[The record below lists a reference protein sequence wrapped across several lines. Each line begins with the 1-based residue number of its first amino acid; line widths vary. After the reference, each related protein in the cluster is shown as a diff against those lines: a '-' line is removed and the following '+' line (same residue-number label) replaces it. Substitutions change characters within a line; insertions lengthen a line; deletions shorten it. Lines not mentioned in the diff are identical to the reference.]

1 MNSPI
6 LESMARKFR
15 IFASISKGQ
24 SKWLGNAL
32 RNETT
37 GGVLLLAAALFAII
51 WANIDYSSYSQIKD
65 IKVGPSELNLE
76 LSLGK
81 WAADGLLAI
90 FFFVAGLELKHELTH
105 GSLRD
110 RSIAAVP
117 IAAAIGGMV
126 VPALIFTAFNFNQP
140 SSAGWGIPMAT
151 DIAFA
156 LAVLAVAG
164 RALPIELRAF
174 LLTLAVV
181 DDLGAILVI
190 AVFYTASLN
199 LLALLAAIGALVLFA
214 ILQKRNV
221 KGWFI
226 YLPLAALI
234 WYLVHESGI
243 HATVAGV
250 AMGLLMNLK
259 QSDRAMQAIHPISAG
274 FAVPIFAFFTAGVFI
289 EGVSITDVTSSPVA
303 LGIIVGLVIGKPIGV
318 VGVAWLMSRFTKA
331 TLTAQLNWWDV
342 AAIGSLSGVGFT
354 VSLLIN
360 ELAFKQNEQLASMG
374 TLAVLIAS
382 TTAAMLAVI
391 ALQFRKK
398 ARARK

>member
-1 MNSPI
+1 
-6 LESMARKFR
+6 MARKFR
-15 IFASISKGQ
+15 IFSRVSKGQ
-24 SKWLGNAL
+24 SKWLRTAL
-32 RNETT
+32 QNETT
-37 GGVLLLAAALFAII
+37 GGILLLAAALVAII
-51 WANIDYSSYSQIKD
+51 WASIDYSSYSQIKEF
-65 IKVGPSELNLE
+65 KFGPTEINLE

-105 GSLRD
+105 GSLREK
-110 RSIAAVP
+110 SIAAVP

-126 VPALIFTAFNFNQP
+126 VPALIFAAFNANQS

-164 RALPIELRAF
+164 RTLPIELRAF

-190 AVFYTASLN
+190 AVFYTAQLNVVSLF
-199 LLALLAAIGALVLFA
+199 AAIGVLALFGV
-214 ILQKRNV
+214 LQKRNV
-221 KGWFI
+221 KGWFV

-259 QSDRAMQAIHPISAG
+259 QTDRAMHTIHPISAG
-274 FAVPIFAFFTAGVFI
+274 FAVPVFAFFTAGVFI
-289 EGVSITDVTSSPVA
+289 EGISITDVTSSPIA
-303 LGIIVGLVIGKPIGV
+303 LGIILGLVIGKPIGV
-318 VGVAWLMSRFTKA
+318 VAVAWLMARFTKA
-331 TLTAQLNWWDV
+331 SLNSNLSWWDV
-342 AAIGSLSGVGFT
+342 ATIGALSGVGFT

-360 ELAFKQNEQLASMG
+360 ELAFKESDQMSSMG

-382 TTAAMLAVI
+382 TTAAVLAVI
-391 ALQFRKK
+391 ALQIRKK

>member
-1 MNSPI
+1 
-6 LESMARKFR
+6 MARKFR
-15 IFASISKGQ
+15 IFSRVSRSQ
-24 SKWLGNAL
+24 SKWLRTAL
-32 RNETT
+32 QNETT
-37 GGVLLLAAALFAII
+37 GGILLLAAALVAII
-51 WANIDYSSYSQIKD
+51 WASIDYSSYSQLKEF
-65 IKVGPSELNLE
+65 KFGPTEINLQ

-105 GSLRD
+105 GSLRE

-126 VPALIFTAFNFNQP
+126 VPALIFAAFNTNQP

-164 RALPIELRAF
+164 RSLPIELRAF

-181 DDLGAILVI
+181 DDLGAIFVI
-190 AVFYTASLN
+190 AVFYTAQLNVVSLF
-199 LLALLAAIGALVLFA
+199 AAIGALALFG

-221 KGWFI
+221 KGWFV

-259 QSDRAMQAIHPISAG
+259 QTDRAMHTIHPISAG
-274 FAVPIFAFFTAGVFI
+274 FAVPVFAFFTAGVFI
-289 EGVSITDVTSSPVA
+289 EGISITDVTSSPIA
-303 LGIIVGLVIGKPIGV
+303 LGIILGLVIGKPIGV
-318 VGVAWLMSRFTKA
+318 VGVAWLMARFTKA
-331 TLTAQLNWWDV
+331 SLNSNLSWWDV
-342 AAIGSLSGVGFT
+342 ATIGALSGVGFT

-360 ELAFKQNEQLASMG
+360 ELAFKESYQMSSMG

-382 TTAAMLAVI
+382 TTAAVLAVI
-391 ALQFRKK
+391 ALQIRKK

>member
-1 MNSPI
+1 
-6 LESMARKFR
+6 MARKFR
-15 IFASISKGQ
+15 IFSRVSKGQ
-24 SKWLGNAL
+24 SKWLGTAL

-37 GGVLLLAAALFAII
+37 GGIVLLTAALVAIV
-51 WANIDYSSYSQIKD
+51 WANIDYSSYSQIKEFKLGWAE
-65 IKVGPSELNLE
+65 INLQ

-105 GSLRD
+105 GTLRD

-126 VPALIFTAFNFNQP
+126 VPALIFASINANQP

-164 RALPIELRAF
+164 RTLPIELRAF

-190 AVFYTASLN
+190 AVFYTAQLQAVSLF
-199 LLALLAAIGALVLFA
+199 AAIGALVLFGL
-214 ILQKRNV
+214 LQKRNV

-234 WYLVHESGI
+234 WYLVHESGV
-243 HATVAGV
+243 HATIAGV

-259 QSDRAMQAIHPISAG
+259 QSDRAMQTIHPISAG
-274 FAVPIFAFFTAGVFI
+274 FAVPVFAFFTAGVFI
-289 EGVSITDVTSSPVA
+289 EGVSITDVTGSPIA
-303 LGIIVGLVIGKPIGV
+303 LGIILGLVIGKPIGV
-318 VGVAWLMSRFTKA
+318 VGVAWLMARFTKA
-331 TLTAQLNWWDV
+331 SLNSNLSWWDV
-342 AAIGSLSGVGFT
+342 GAIGALSGVGFT

-360 ELAFKQNEQLASMG
+360 ELAFKENDQMSSMG

-382 TTAAMLAVI
+382 TAAALLAVV
-391 ALQFRKK
+391 ALQIRKR
-398 ARARK
+398 ARAKK

>member
-1 MNSPI
+1 
-6 LESMARKFR
+6 MARKFR
-15 IFASISKGQ
+15 IFSRVSKGQ
-24 SKWLGNAL
+24 SKWLRSTL

-37 GGVLLLAAALFAII
+37 GGILLLAAALVAII

-65 IKVGPSELNLE
+65 IKIGPSELNLQ

-110 RSIAAVP
+110 RSMAAVP
-117 IAAAIGGMV
+117 IAAAIGGMI
-126 VPALIFTAFNFNQP
+126 VPALIFAAFNSNQP
-140 SSAGWGIPMAT
+140 SAAGWGIPMAT

-164 RALPIELRAF
+164 RSLPIELRAF

-190 AVFYTASLN
+190 AVFYTAQLN
-199 LLALLAAIGALVLFA
+199 VIALFASIGALVLFGL
-214 ILQKRNV
+214 LQKRNV
-221 KGWFI
+221 NGWFI

-259 QSDRAMQAIHPISAG
+259 QSDRAMHTIHPISAG
-274 FAVPIFAFFTAGVFI
+274 FAVPVFAFFTAGVFI
-289 EGVSITDVTSSPVA
+289 EGVSITDVTNSPIA
-303 LGIIVGLVIGKPIGV
+303 LGIILGLVIGKPIGV
-318 VGVAWLMSRFTKA
+318 VGVAWLMARFTKA
-331 TLTAQLNWWDV
+331 SLNSNLSWWDV
-342 AAIGSLSGVGFT
+342 AAIGALSGVGFT

-360 ELAFKQNEQLASMG
+360 ELAFKESDQMSSMG
-374 TLAVLIAS
+374 TLAVLLAS
-382 TTAAMLAVI
+382 TAAALLAVI

-398 ARARK
+398 ARAKK

>member
-1 MNSPI
+1 
-6 LESMARKFR
+6 MARKFR
-15 IFASISKGQ
+15 IFSRVSKGQ
-24 SKWLGNAL
+24 SKWLGTAL

-37 GGVLLLAAALFAII
+37 GGILLLTAALVALV

-65 IKVGPSELNLE
+65 FKLGWAEINLQ

-105 GSLRD
+105 GTLRD

-126 VPALIFTAFNFNQP
+126 VPALIFAAINANQP

-164 RALPIELRAF
+164 RTLPIELRAF

-190 AVFYTASLN
+190 AIFYTAQLHAVSLF
-199 LLALLAAIGALVLFA
+199 AAIGALVLFGF
-214 ILQKRNV
+214 LQRRNV

-234 WYLVHESGI
+234 WYLVHESGV

-259 QSDRAMQAIHPISAG
+259 QSDKAMQTIHPISTG
-274 FAVPIFAFFTAGVFI
+274 FAVPVFAFFTAGVFI
-289 EGVSITDVTSSPVA
+289 EGVSITDVTGSPIA
-303 LGIIVGLVIGKPIGV
+303 LGIILGLVIGKPIGV
-318 VGVAWLMSRFTKA
+318 VGVAWLMARFTKA
-331 TLTAQLNWWDV
+331 SLNSNLSWWDV
-342 AAIGSLSGVGFT
+342 GAIGALSGVGFT

-360 ELAFKQNEQLASMG
+360 ELAFKENDQMSSMG

-382 TTAAMLAVI
+382 TAAALLAVV
-391 ALQFRKK
+391 ALQIRKR
-398 ARARK
+398 ARAKK

>member
-1 MNSPI
+1 
-6 LESMARKFR
+6 MARKFR
-15 IFASISKGQ
+15 IFSRVSKGQ
-24 SKWLGNAL
+24 SKRLGTAL

-37 GGVLLLAAALFAII
+37 GGILLLTAALVAIV
-51 WANIDYSSYSQIKD
+51 WANIDYSSYSQIKEFKLGWAE
-65 IKVGPSELNLE
+65 INLQ

-105 GSLRD
+105 GTLRD

-126 VPALIFTAFNFNQP
+126 VPALIFASINANQP

-164 RALPIELRAF
+164 RTLPIELRAF

-190 AVFYTASLN
+190 AVFYTAQLHAVSLF
-199 LLALLAAIGALVLFA
+199 AAIGALVLFGF
-214 ILQKRNV
+214 LQRRNV

-234 WYLVHESGI
+234 WYLVHESGV

-259 QSDRAMQAIHPISAG
+259 QSDRAMHTIHPISAG
-274 FAVPIFAFFTAGVFI
+274 FAVPAFAFFTAGVFI
-289 EGVSITDVTSSPVA
+289 EGVSITDVTGSPIA
-303 LGIIVGLVIGKPIGV
+303 LGIILGLVIGKPIGV
-318 VGVAWLMSRFTKA
+318 VGVAWLMARFTKA
-331 TLTAQLNWWDV
+331 SLNSNLSWWDV
-342 AAIGSLSGVGFT
+342 AAIGALSGVGFT

-360 ELAFKQNEQLASMG
+360 ELAFKESDQMSSMG

-382 TTAAMLAVI
+382 TAAALLAVI

-398 ARARK
+398 ARTKK

>member
-1 MNSPI
+1 
-6 LESMARKFR
+6 MAKKFR
-15 IFASISKGQ
+15 IFSRVSKGQ
-24 SKWLGNAL
+24 SKWLRTAL

-37 GGVLLLAAALFAII
+37 GGILLLAAALVAII
-51 WANIDYSSYSQIKD
+51 WASIDYSSYSQIKEF
-65 IKVGPSELNLE
+65 KFGPTEINLE

-105 GSLRD
+105 GSLRE
-110 RSIAAVP
+110 RSMAAVP
-117 IAAAIGGMV
+117 IAAAVGGMV
-126 VPALIFTAFNFNQP
+126 VPALIFAGFNANQP

-164 RALPIELRAF
+164 RSLPIELRAF

-190 AVFYTASLN
+190 AVFYTAQLNVVSLF
-199 LLALLAAIGALVLFA
+199 AAIGALALFG

-221 KGWFI
+221 KGWFV

-259 QSDRAMQAIHPISAG
+259 QSDRAMHTIHPISAG
-274 FAVPIFAFFTAGVFI
+274 IAVPVFAFFTAGVFI
-289 EGVSITDVTSSPVA
+289 EGASITDVASSPIA
-303 LGIIVGLVIGKPIGV
+303 LGIILGLVIGKPIGV
-318 VGVAWLMSRFTKA
+318 VGVAWLMARFTKA
-331 TLTAQLNWWDV
+331 SLNSNLSWWDV
-342 AAIGSLSGVGFT
+342 ATIGALSGVGFT

-360 ELAFKQNEQLASMG
+360 ELAFKENDQMSSMG

-382 TTAAMLAVI
+382 TTAAVLAVI
-391 ALQFRKK
+391 ALQIRKK

>member
-1 MNSPI
+1 
-6 LESMARKFR
+6 MARKFR
-15 IFASISKGQ
+15 IFSRVSKVQ
-24 SKWLGNAL
+24 SKWLRTAL
-32 RNETT
+32 QNETT
-37 GGVLLLAAALFAII
+37 GGILLLAAALVAII
-51 WANIDYSSYSQIKD
+51 WASIDYSSYSQLKEF
-65 IKVGPSELNLE
+65 KFGPTEINLE

-105 GSLRD
+105 GSLRE
-110 RSIAAVP
+110 RSMAAVP
-117 IAAAIGGMV
+117 IAAAIGGML
-126 VPALIFTAFNFNQP
+126 VPAIIFAAFNANQP

-164 RALPIELRAF
+164 RSLPIELRAF

-190 AVFYTASLN
+190 AVFYTAQLNVVSLF
-199 LLALLAAIGALVLFA
+199 AAIGALALFG
-214 ILQKRNV
+214 ILQRRNV
-221 KGWFI
+221 EGWFV

-259 QSDRAMQAIHPISAG
+259 QSDRAMHAIHPVSAG
-274 FAVPIFAFFTAGVFI
+274 FAVPVFAFFTAGVFI
-289 EGVSITDVTSSPVA
+289 EGVSITDVASSPIA
-303 LGIIVGLVIGKPIGV
+303 LGIILGLVIGKPIGV
-318 VGVAWLMSRFTKA
+318 VGVAWLMARFTKA
-331 TLTAQLNWWDV
+331 SLNSSLSWWDV
-342 AAIGSLSGVGFT
+342 ATIGALSGVGFT

-360 ELAFKQNEQLASMG
+360 ELAFKESDQMSSMG

-382 TTAAMLAVI
+382 TTAAVLAVV
-391 ALQFRKK
+391 ALQIRKK
-398 ARARK
+398 ARARR

>member
-1 MNSPI
+1 
-6 LESMARKFR
+6 MARKFR
-15 IFASISKGQ
+15 IFSRVSKGQ
-24 SKWLGNAL
+24 SKWLGTAL

-37 GGVLLLAAALFAII
+37 GGILLLTAALVAIV
-51 WANIDYSSYSQIKD
+51 WANIDYSSYSQIKEFKLGWAE
-65 IKVGPSELNLE
+65 INLQ

-105 GSLRD
+105 GTLRD

-126 VPALIFTAFNFNQP
+126 VPALIFASINANQP

-164 RALPIELRAF
+164 RTLPIELRAF

-190 AVFYTASLN
+190 AVFYTAQLQAVSLF
-199 LLALLAAIGALVLFA
+199 AAIGALVLFGL
-214 ILQKRNV
+214 LQKRNV

-234 WYLVHESGI
+234 WYLVHESGV
-243 HATVAGV
+243 HATIAGV

-259 QSDRAMQAIHPISAG
+259 QSDRAMQTIHPISAG
-274 FAVPIFAFFTAGVFI
+274 FAVPVFAFFTAGVFI
-289 EGVSITDVTSSPVA
+289 EGVSITDVTSSPIA
-303 LGIIVGLVIGKPIGV
+303 LGIILGLVIGKPIGV
-318 VGVAWLMSRFTKA
+318 VGVAWLMARFTKA
-331 TLTAQLNWWDV
+331 SLNSNLSWWDV
-342 AAIGSLSGVGFT
+342 GAIGALSGVGFT

-360 ELAFKQNEQLASMG
+360 ELAFKENDQMSSMG

-382 TTAAMLAVI
+382 TAAALLAVV
-391 ALQFRKK
+391 ALQIRKR
-398 ARARK
+398 ARAKK

>member
-1 MNSPI
+1 
-6 LESMARKFR
+6 MARTFR
-15 IFASISKGQ
+15 IFSRVSKGQ
-24 SKWLGNAL
+24 SKWLSTAL

-37 GGVLLLAAALFAII
+37 GGILLLTAALVALV

-65 IKVGPSELNLE
+65 FKLGWAEINLQ

-105 GSLRD
+105 GTLRD

-126 VPALIFTAFNFNQP
+126 VPALIFASINANQP

-164 RALPIELRAF
+164 RTLPIELRAF

-190 AVFYTASLN
+190 AIFYTAQLHAVSLF
-199 LLALLAAIGALVLFA
+199 AAIGALVLFGF
-214 ILQKRNV
+214 LQRRNV

-234 WYLVHESGI
+234 WYLVHESGV

-259 QSDRAMQAIHPISAG
+259 QSDKAMQTIHPISTG
-274 FAVPIFAFFTAGVFI
+274 FAVPVFAFFTAGVFI
-289 EGVSITDVTSSPVA
+289 EGVSITDVTGSPIA
-303 LGIIVGLVIGKPIGV
+303 LGIILGLVIGKPIGV
-318 VGVAWLMSRFTKA
+318 VGVAWLMARFTKA
-331 TLTAQLNWWDV
+331 SLNSNLSWWDV
-342 AAIGSLSGVGFT
+342 GAIGALSGVGFT

-360 ELAFKQNEQLASMG
+360 ELAFKENDQMSSMG

-382 TTAAMLAVI
+382 TAAALLAVV
-391 ALQFRKK
+391 ALQIRKR
-398 ARARK
+398 ARAKK

>member
-1 MNSPI
+1 
-6 LESMARKFR
+6 MAKRFR
-15 IFASISKGQ
+15 VFSRVSKRE
-24 SKWLGNAL
+24 SKWLRTTL

-37 GGVLLLAAALFAII
+37 GGVLLLAAALVAII
-51 WANIDYSSYSQIKD
+51 WANIDYSSYAQIKE
-65 IKVGPSELNLE
+65 IKIGPAELNLQ

-126 VPALIFTAFNFNQP
+126 VPALIFAAFNFNQP

-164 RALPIELRAF
+164 RSLPIELRAF

-190 AVFYTASLN
+190 AVFYTAQLN
-199 LLALLAAIGALVLFA
+199 VIALFASMGALLLFGL
-214 ILQKRNV
+214 LQKRNV

-226 YLPLAALI
+226 YLPLAVVI

-259 QSDRAMQAIHPISAG
+259 QSDRAMHTIHPISAG
-274 FAVPIFAFFTAGVFI
+274 FAVPVFAFFTAGVFI
-289 EGVSITDVTSSPVA
+289 EGVSITDVTNSPIA
-303 LGIIVGLVIGKPIGV
+303 LGIILGLVIGKPIGV
-318 VGVAWLMSRFTKA
+318 VGVAWLMARFTKA
-331 TLTAQLNWWDV
+331 SLNSNLSWWDV
-342 AAIGSLSGVGFT
+342 GAIGALSGVGFT

-360 ELAFKQNEQLASMG
+360 ELAFKESDQMSSMG

-382 TTAAMLAVI
+382 TAAALLAVI

-398 ARARK
+398 ARANE

>member
-1 MNSPI
+1 
-6 LESMARKFR
+6 MARKIRLFSR
-15 IFASISKGQ
+15 ASTGQ
-24 SKWLGNAL
+24 TRWLRSAL

-37 GGVLLLAAALFAII
+37 GGVLLLVAAVVAII
-51 WANIDYSSYSQIKD
+51 WANADYASYSALKD
-65 IKVGPSELNLE
+65 VKVGPAEINLQ

-90 FFFVAGLELKHELTH
+90 FFFVAGMELKHELTV

-110 RSIAAVP
+110 RSVAAVP

-126 VPALIFTAFNFNQP
+126 VPAAIFAAFNHNQP
-140 SSAGWGIPMAT
+140 SAAGWGIPMAT

-164 RALPIELRAF
+164 RSLPIELRAF

-190 AVFYTASLN
+190 AVFYTAQLN
-199 LLALLAAIGALVLFA
+199 ILALVGSIASLALFGAL
-214 ILQKRNV
+214 QKKNV
-221 KGWFI
+221 TGWII
-226 YLPLAALI
+226 YLPLAAVI

-259 QSDRAMQAIHPISAG
+259 QTDTVMHTIHPISAG
-274 FAVPIFAFFTAGVFI
+274 FAVPVFAFFSAGVFVQGI
-289 EGVSITDVTSSPVA
+289 SVADVASSPVA
-303 LGIIVGLVIGKPIGV
+303 LGIILGLVIGKPLGV
-318 VGVAWLMSRFTKA
+318 VGVAWLMARFTKA
-331 TLTAQLNWWDV
+331 SLAKELSWWDV
-342 AAIGSLSGVGFT
+342 ATIGLLAGVGFT

-360 ELAFKQNEQLASMG
+360 ELAFKQNEALDSMG
-374 TLAVLIAS
+374 TLAVLVAS
-382 TTAAMLAVI
+382 TIAAVLAVV
-391 ALQFRKK
+391 ALQFRKRSYAK
-398 ARARK
+398 

>member
-1 MNSPI
+1 
-6 LESMARKFR
+6 MARKFR
-15 IFASISKGQ
+15 IFSRVSKGQ
-24 SKWLGNAL
+24 SKWLRTAL
-32 RNETT
+32 QNETT
-37 GGVLLLAAALFAII
+37 GGILLLAAALVAII
-51 WANIDYSSYSQIKD
+51 WASIDYSSYSQIKEF
-65 IKVGPSELNLE
+65 KFGPTEINLE

-105 GSLRD
+105 GSLREK
-110 RSIAAVP
+110 SIAAVP

-126 VPALIFTAFNFNQP
+126 VPALIFAAFNANQS

-164 RALPIELRAF
+164 RSLPIELRAF

-190 AVFYTASLN
+190 AVFYTAQLNVVSLF
-199 LLALLAAIGALVLFA
+199 AAIGALAFFGV
-214 ILQKRNV
+214 LQKRNV
-221 KGWFI
+221 KGWFV

-259 QSDRAMQAIHPISAG
+259 QSDRAMHTIHPISAG
-274 FAVPIFAFFTAGVFI
+274 LAVPVFAFFTAGVFI
-289 EGVSITDVTSSPVA
+289 EGISITDVTSSPIA
-303 LGIIVGLVIGKPIGV
+303 LGIILGLVIGKPIGV
-318 VGVAWLMSRFTKA
+318 VGVAWLMARFTKA
-331 TLTAQLNWWDV
+331 SLNSNLSWWDV
-342 AAIGSLSGVGFT
+342 ATIGTLSGVGFT

-360 ELAFKQNEQLASMG
+360 ELAFKESDQMSSMG

-382 TTAAMLAVI
+382 TTAAVLAVI
-391 ALQFRKK
+391 ALQIRKK

>member
-1 MNSPI
+1 
-6 LESMARKFR
+6 MARKFR
-15 IFASISKGQ
+15 IFSRVSKGQ
-24 SKWLGNAL
+24 SKWLRTAL
-32 RNETT
+32 QNETT
-37 GGVLLLAAALFAII
+37 GGILLLAAALVAII
-51 WANIDYSSYSQIKD
+51 WASIDYSSYIQFKEF
-65 IKVGPSELNLE
+65 KFGPTEFNLE

-105 GSLRD
+105 GSLREK
-110 RSIAAVP
+110 SMAAVP
-117 IAAAIGGMV
+117 IAAAVGGMV
-126 VPALIFTAFNFNQP
+126 VPALIFAAFNANQP

-164 RALPIELRAF
+164 RSLPIELRAF

-190 AVFYTASLN
+190 AVFYTAQLNVVSLF
-199 LLALLAAIGALVLFA
+199 AAIGALALFGV
-214 ILQKRNV
+214 LQKRNV
-221 KGWFI
+221 KGWFV

-259 QSDRAMQAIHPISAG
+259 QSDRAMHTIHPISAG
-274 FAVPIFAFFTAGVFI
+274 FAVPVFAFFTAGVFI
-289 EGVSITDVTSSPVA
+289 EGISITDVTNSPIA
-303 LGIIVGLVIGKPIGV
+303 LGIILGLVIGKPIGV
-318 VGVAWLMSRFTKA
+318 VGVAWLMARFTKA
-331 TLTAQLNWWDV
+331 SLNSNLSWWDV
-342 AAIGSLSGVGFT
+342 ATIGALSGVGFT

-360 ELAFKQNEQLASMG
+360 ELAFKESDQMSSMG

-382 TTAAMLAVI
+382 TTAAVLAVI
-391 ALQFRKK
+391 ALQIRKK
-398 ARARK
+398 ARARR

>member
-1 MNSPI
+1 
-6 LESMARKFR
+6 MARKFR
-15 IFASISKGQ
+15 IFSRVSKGQ
-24 SKWLGNAL
+24 SKWLRTAL
-32 RNETT
+32 QNETT
-37 GGVLLLAAALFAII
+37 GGILLLAAALVAII
-51 WANIDYSSYSQIKD
+51 WASIDYSSYSQLKEF
-65 IKVGPSELNLE
+65 KFGPTEINLQ

-105 GSLRD
+105 GSLRE

-126 VPALIFTAFNFNQP
+126 VPALIFAAFNTNQP

-164 RALPIELRAF
+164 RSLPIELRAF

-190 AVFYTASLN
+190 AVFYTAQLNVVSLF
-199 LLALLAAIGALVLFA
+199 AAIGALALFG

-259 QSDRAMQAIHPISAG
+259 QSDRAMHAIHPISAG
-274 FAVPIFAFFTAGVFI
+274 FAVPVFAFFTAGVFI
-289 EGVSITDVTSSPVA
+289 EGVSITDVASSPIA
-303 LGIIVGLVIGKPIGV
+303 LGIILGLVIGKPIGV
-318 VGVAWLMSRFTKA
+318 VGVAWLMARFTKA
-331 TLTAQLNWWDV
+331 SLNSNLSWWDV
-342 AAIGSLSGVGFT
+342 ATIGALSGVGFT

-360 ELAFKQNEQLASMG
+360 ELAFKESDQMSSMG

-382 TTAAMLAVI
+382 TTAAVLAVI
-391 ALQFRKK
+391 ALQIRKK
-398 ARARK
+398 AHARK